1 MHLNV
6 FMNVPAYVVT
16 YRYVKACV
24 QCNAMLSYVMLC
36 YVMICKVVK
45 RCVLLYTVVVCNVV

>member
-6 FMNVPAYVVT
+6 LMNVRAYVVT
-16 YRYVKACV
+16 RGYVKACV
-24 QCNAMLSYVMLC
+24 QCNGMLSYVMLC

-45 RCVLLYTVVVCNVV
+45 CCVMLYTVVVCNVV

>member
-1 MHLNV
+1 M
-6 FMNVPAYVVT
+6 
-16 YRYVKACV
+16 